1 MKKVTGF
8 TLQADHFAKCREFSC
23 QDLSLFSCM
32 RNLAISESGAEIVEF
47 SSQYHH
53 ESRCSNLLLRDA
65 SLVWFTHVSCQPP
78 HFVVMKFAD
87 PSVIHRVGVYL
98 HGENNQN
105 PRIVNFYLSMDG
117 STWENVTEG
126 ELEHR
131 AGDHLFD
138 LENPMDACFIKLEIT
153 ENFGGSGIY
162 VSKLY
167 AFGTPKL

>member
-1 MKKVTGF
+1 MK
-8 TLQADHFAKCREFSC
+8 
-23 QDLSLFSCM
+23 
-32 RNLAISESGAEIVEF
+32 NLAIADSGAQIVDF

-78 HFVVMKFAD
+78 HHVTMKFSSPAK
-87 PSVIHRVGVYL
+87 VHRVGIYL

-105 PRIVNFYLSMDG
+105 PRQIEFQVSYDGTLWRTIV
-117 STWENVTEG
+117 EG
-126 ELEHR
+126 ELEQR
-131 AGDHLFD
+131 AGDHLYP
-138 LENPMDACFIKLEIT
+138 LEEPVECQFIKLIIT

-167 AFGTPKL
+167 AFGDFTNT

>member
-1 MKKVTGF
+1 
-8 TLQADHFAKCREFSC
+8 
-23 QDLSLFSCM
+23 M
-32 RNLAISESGAEIVEF
+32 RNLAIAESGAEIVEY

-78 HFVVMKFAD
+78 HHVIMKFPAL
-87 PSVIHRVGVYL
+87 SRVHRVGVYL

-105 PRIVNFYLSMDG
+105 PRQLNFYLSLNG
-117 STWENVTEG
+117 SLWECVAEG

-138 LENPMDACFIKLEIT
+138 LEKPYEAQYVKLEIT

-167 AFGTPKL
+167 VFGEPLESTV